1 MITRRAIAQRGAFC
15 LAVAAAAALSSASAL
30 ARDGTAAAAG
40 SPGAA
45 VSGAAVSGA
54 AVSGAAV
61 SGAAVSGAPV
71 SGAPVVEIV
80 LTGAA
85 DHLGAI
91 RTALESQALSAFA
104 VRFRIAPR
112 FDAAAL
118 FATRASSGVTLS
130 CWIDVSD
137 PRRAALYF
145 TDPVADRF
153 LVRSIEL
160 SGRFDELDRESV
172 AQVVELSL
180 RSLRLH
186 ARASLDR
193 EQARALIL
201 RQTAPPEDPAETP
214 APAAA
219 PALPR
224 RALELGVFYGVTAH
238 SAEVGL
244 THGPGV
250 RVALGGG
257 WGRHRVALDAR
268 FQYQFERR
276 YEEPRIGLD
285 LRTITLRADVCWL
298 YPVAAG
304 VMPIEL
310 GVRLGAGV
318 DHVDA
323 APRPGSAG
331 VSGYVPAEASA
342 SNALVLVAGPAAKLP
357 LSRDLRVFTEL
368 FVELDP
374 ARVRYDLSLAQ
385 GTETVLARYRLR
397 PGVILGVEL

>member
-30 ARDGTAAAAG
+30 ARDGTAAA
-40 SPGAA
+40 
-45 VSGAAVSGA
+45 
-54 AVSGAAV
+54 
-61 SGAAVSGAPV
+61 SGAPV
-71 SGAPVVEIV
+71 AGAPVAGAPVAGAPVDGAPVPGAPVVEIA

-91 RTALESQALSAFA
+91 RTALESEALSAFA

-180 RSLRLH
+180 RSLRVD

-201 RQTAPPEDPAETP
+201 RQTAPPEVPAEAP

-219 PALPR
+219 PAPRR

-268 FQYQFERR
+268 VQYQFERR

-298 YPVAAG
+298 YPVATG

-331 VSGYVPAEASA
+331 ASGYEPAEASA
-342 SNALVLVAGPAAKLP
+342 SNALVLVAGPVAKLP
-357 LSRDLRVFTEL
+357 LSRELRVFTEL

-374 ARVRYDLSLAQ
+374 ARVRYDLSHAQ

-397 PGVILGVEL
+397 PGVLLGVEL

>member
-15 LAVAAAAALSSASAL
+15 LAVAAAAALSPASAL
-30 ARDGTAAAAG
+30 ARDGTAVASG

-45 VSGAAVSGA
+45 EPGAAEP
-54 AVSGAAV
+54 
-61 SGAAVSGAPV
+61 GAPV

-180 RSLRLH
+180 RSLRVD

-201 RQTAPPEDPAETP
+201 RQTAPPEVPAETP
-214 APAAA
+214 AAAAA
-219 PALPR
+219 PAPAPPR
-224 RALELGVFYGVTAH
+224 RALELGLFYGVTTH

-285 LRTITLRADVCWL
+285 LRTIALRADVCWL
-298 YPVAAG
+298 YPVATG

-331 VSGYVPAEASA
+331 ASGYVPAEASA
-342 SNALVLVAGPAAKLP
+342 SNAFVLVAGPVAKLP

-397 PGVILGVEL
+397 PGVIFGVEL

>member
-30 ARDGTAAAAG
+30 ARDGMAG
-40 SPGAA
+40 APGAP
-45 VSGAAVSGA
+45 VPGAP
-54 AVSGAAV
+54 
-61 SGAAVSGAPV
+61 VSGAPV
-71 SGAPVVEIV
+71 SGAPVPGAPVPGAPVSGAPVPGAPVVEIA

-180 RSLRLH
+180 RSLRVD

-201 RQTAPPEDPAETP
+201 RQTASPEVPAEVP
-214 APAAA
+214 APAAS
-219 PALPR
+219 R

-298 YPVAAG
+298 YPVATG

-331 VSGYVPAEASA
+331 ASGYVPAEASA
-342 SNALVLVAGPAAKLP
+342 SNALVLVAGPVAKLP
-357 LSRDLRVFTEL
+357 LSRDIRVFTEL

-397 PGVILGVEL
+397 PGVLLGVEL

>member
-1 MITRRAIAQRGAFC
+1 MITKRGTVW
-15 LAVAAAAALSSASAL
+15 LAVLAAVALSAAPALAGDGVAAASSGSP
-30 ARDGTAAAAG
+30 G
-40 SPGAA
+40 SPGAP
-45 VSGAAVSGA
+45 
-54 AVSGAAV
+54 
-61 SGAAVSGAPV
+61 VSGAPAPDAAV

-85 DHLGAI
+85 DNLGAI
-91 RTALESQALSAFA
+91 RTALGSEALSAFT
-104 VRFRIAPR
+104 VRFRNAPR
-112 FDAAAL
+112 FDPAAL
-118 FATRASSGVTLS
+118 FATRASSGVALS

-180 RSLRLH
+180 RSLRVD

-201 RQTAPPEDPAETP
+201 RQTAPPEAPAEP
-214 APAAA
+214 AEPAVPAAA
-219 PALPR
+219 PARR
-224 RALELGVFYGVTAH
+224 RALELGAFYGVAAH
-238 SAEVGL
+238 SAEIGL

-250 RVALGGG
+250 RVALGGS
-257 WGRHRVALDAR
+257 WGRHRLALDAR
-268 FQYQFERR
+268 LQYQFERR

-285 LRTITLRADVCWL
+285 LRTIALRADACWR
-298 YPVAAG
+298 YPLATG
-304 VMPIEL
+304 VTPLEV
-310 GVRLGAGV
+310 GARLGAGI

-331 VSGYVPAEASA
+331 PPAFVPAGATS
-342 SNALVLVAGPAAKLP
+342 SNALVLVAGSGVKLP
-357 LSRDLRVFTEL
+357 LGRDLGLFAEL

-374 ARVRYDLSLAQ
+374 ARVRYDLSLEQ

-397 PGVILGVEL
+397 PGVLLGVEL

>member
-1 MITRRAIAQRGAFC
+1 MITRRALAQRGACC

-30 ARDGTAAAAG
+30 ARDGTAAASG

-54 AVSGAAV
+54 A
-61 SGAAVSGAPV
+61 
-71 SGAPVVEIV
+71 VVEIV

-112 FDAAAL
+112 FDATAL

-160 SGRFDELDRESV
+160 SGRLDELDRESV

-180 RSLRLH
+180 RSLRVD

-201 RQTAPPEDPAETP
+201 RQAAPPEVPAETS

-219 PALPR
+219 PPAPR

-244 THGPGV
+244 THGPGG

-298 YPVAAG
+298 YPMAMG

-318 DHVDA
+318 DHVSA

-331 VSGYVPAEASA
+331 TSGFVPAEASA
-342 SNALVLVAGPAAKLP
+342 SNALVLVAGPVAKLP

-374 ARVRYDLSLAQ
+374 ARVRYDLSLDQ

>member
-30 ARDGTAAAAG
+30 ARDGTAAASGAPV
-40 SPGAA
+40 PGAP
-45 VSGAAVSGA
+45 
-54 AVSGAAV
+54 
-61 SGAAVSGAPV
+61 VSGAPV
-71 SGAPVVEIV
+71 SGAPVVEIA

-180 RSLRLH
+180 RSLRVD

-201 RQTAPPEDPAETP
+201 RQTAPPEVPAEAP
-214 APAAA
+214 APAAS
-219 PALPR
+219 R

-298 YPVAAG
+298 YPVTTG

-318 DHVDA
+318 DHVNA
-323 APRPGSAG
+323 APRPGSAAA
-331 VSGYVPAEASA
+331 SGYVPAEASA
-342 SNALVLVAGPAAKLP
+342 SNALVLVAGPVAKLP
-357 LSRDLRVFTEL
+357 LSRDIRVFTEL

-397 PGVILGVEL
+397 PGVLLGVEL